1 MMHPNP
7 QSLRSCASL
16 ILPPGNSAA
25 EREQFRSDYKRAL
38 DNGNTT
44 FLVWASNAPNS
55 QGVEDLRKLVDA
67 SHKVCASNQDRV
79 RCLIVD
85 NILLAKKV
93 RADGVI
99 FSKPPGTSYA
109 RAREVLGSH
118 LVIGRLIPKTEVA
131 RIYQQEAHSDQID
144 FLIYSEDGVTLQ
156 D

>member
-1 MMHPNP
+1 MHANP

-16 ILPPGNSAA
+16 FLPHGDSP
-25 EREQFRSDYKRAL
+25 EDREQFRSAYQRAL
-38 DNGNTT
+38 DNGSTT
-44 FLVWASNAPNS
+44 FLVWASHAPNS
-55 QGVEDLRKLVDA
+55 QGIEELRTLLDA
-67 SHKVCASNQDRV
+67 SHKLSAPAQDRV

-118 LVIGRLIPKTEVA
+118 LVIGRLIPKTEVN
-131 RIYQQEAHSDQID
+131 RVYEQEAHSDQID
-144 FLIYSEDGVTLQ
+144 FLVYSEDNQAG
-156 D
+156 